1 MSATHTLP
9 TNTVNENK
17 KKKSRKPSPS
27 EAARQERQTRRD
39 ASRLVALKQEAAR
52 KETRAAQKELVRI
65 RQESTRLETRA
76 TQLRAALAQNCPSS
90 NNIAFRSRL
99 LQAEEEIR
107 KLNQLHAKVRLR
119 VAKALDDQKIQYTSR
134 STSPNSAMASS
145 ATSRAA
151 SPSASAY
158 AVTEE
163 LRVEILAEVTKA
175 KAGAYEE
182 TTDPGAYNILHN
194 STPEGVADN
203 FMDLVTEYAE
213 ISHQYGN
220 LTDNVKKGIST
231 RTEVRTTASELR
243 DRLSKLLSSM
253 ENLTDNLDLLTPI
266 LTKTGK
272 GIATDCRIAEE
283 SLSTLM
289 TASRLQHATSDMEAS
304 DDRTR
309 IQDFFSSYGQDDS
322 VAPADPFRQSLAP
335 SAFPAPPTIPTGT
348 VPKKPP
354 VSQPQRNQSHQQ
366 PTREPSPLPGAKA
379 RLLPSSV
386 FTQAAAALL
395 NPQFAPDH
403 ESTHINEPS
412 FHAPNEHQQA
422 TGAGRH
428 AHRFRGPT
436 PPPMF
441 TGHTTFNRAG
451 FPPHYGRQ
459 PAGGAPGGGPP
470 PPGPPGGPPGGG
482 GGPPDNNGDEGDD
495 GGSLPD
501 LNRNPFPDR
510 MDPFL
515 PLIIYNVP
523 GEQRFNTKFCKMIL
537 ANTAT
542 PGELKHWLR
551 LFQGYFEDGK
561 GHLCTLSTQY
571 RAVMESVD
579 TTISNHLQ
587 PFFDEMMPVMKDRNN
602 MAQACILE
610 QIVAYFEMS
619 FPRHARRTALT
630 ALKPRDYPSDSK
642 FILAY
647 WETAKDASYHVD
659 SPYVQEVLVNQAIAT
674 LEDESRKEK
683 LRLRYQD
690 GWTLEYVAALL
701 AKWESSTVSIDQQG
715 RLQQGPRR
723 QGQVHAV
730 RSTRGS
736 RGGNRNGRQAENNN
750 ATASPSASTP
760 APTSTR
766 RSSTAPSPATT
777 SPAQTNTGQQSNT
790 QRKCYRCGGQHD
802 HKTCKYIPHQC
813 EKCGTMGHPGYH
825 CKKSARNTG
834 VVAMVQNSVLPS
846 SFADA
851 VQGAPTPRTQV

>member
-9 TNTVNENK
+9 TNTVHEN
-17 KKKSRKPSPS
+17 KKKSRKPSPA
-27 EAARQERQTRRD
+27 EAARQERHSRRD
-39 ASRLVALKQEAAR
+39 ASRLIALQQEAAR
-52 KETRAAQKELVRI
+52 KETRAAQKELERI
-65 RQESTRLETRA
+65 RIESARLETRA

-99 LQAEEEIR
+99 IEAEEELR
-107 KLNQLHAKVRLR
+107 KLKQLHAKVRLR
-119 VAKALDDQKIQYTSR
+119 AAKALADQNTQYTSR
-134 STSPNSAMASS
+134 PASPDSAMATASS
-145 ATSRAA
+145 SRAP
-151 SPSASAY
+151 SPGTSVY
-158 AVTEE
+158 AATEE
-163 LRVEILAEVTKA
+163 LRTEILAEVAKA
-175 KAGAYEE
+175 KAEAYEE
-182 TTDPGAYNILHN
+182 TTEADAYNILHN
-194 STPEGVADN
+194 STPEVITDN
-203 FMDLVTEYAE
+203 FMTLVKEYTTTT
-213 ISHQYGN
+213 HLYGN
-220 LTDNVKKGIST
+220 LTDSVKKGLAT
-231 RTEVRTTASELR
+231 RSEVRTTASELR
-243 DRLSKLLSSM
+243 DRLSQLLSSVG
-253 ENLTDNLDLLTPI
+253 NLTDSLGLLTPL

-272 GIATDCRIAEE
+272 GITADCRLAEE

-289 TASRLQHATSDMEAS
+289 TASRIQHATSDMEAQ

-309 IQDFFSSYGQDDS
+309 IQDFLSSYGVDEGS
-322 VAPADPFRQSLAP
+322 APADPFRQSLAP
-335 SAFPAPPTIPTGT
+335 SAFPPPPTPPTTNIGT
-348 VPKKPP
+348 IPKKIPETQQP
-354 VSQPQRNQSHQQ
+354 AQRGQQTQQPQ
-366 PTREPSPLPGAKA
+366 TREPSPLPGANA
-379 RLLPSSV
+379 RLLPSSG
-386 FTQAAAALL
+386 FSRAAADLL
-395 NPQFAPDH
+395 HPRFAPEH
-403 ESTHINEPS
+403 ESTNINEPS
-412 FHAPNEHQQA
+412 FHAPPDYHDM
-422 TGAGRH
+422 GRH

-441 TGHTTFNRAG
+441 TGHTTFNRPGQNRQYAAG
-451 FPPHYGRQ
+451 A
-459 PAGGAPGGGPP
+459 AGGGGGGA

-482 GGPPDNNGDEGDD
+482 GGPPNNNDEGDD

-501 LNRNPFPDR
+501 INRNPFPDR
-510 MDPFL
+510 HNPFL
-515 PLIIYNVP
+515 PLIVYNNP
-523 GEQRFNTKFCKMIL
+523 GDQRFNTKFGKMVL

-587 PFFDEMMPVMKDRNN
+587 PFFDEMLPVMKNRDN
-602 MAQACILE
+602 MDQPCILE

-630 ALKPRDYPSDSK
+630 ALKPRDFPSDSK

-647 WETAKDASYHVD
+647 WETAKDASYYVD

-701 AKWESSTVSIDQQG
+701 AKWESSTVTIDQQG

-736 RGGNRNGRQAENNN
+736 RNGSNRNSRQSDSGSSTTNTGTSGQTSTSNRRSTATPN
-750 ATASPSASTP
+750 AAAASPSQTTTNQAST
-760 APTSTR
+760 
-766 RSSTAPSPATT
+766 
-777 SPAQTNTGQQSNT
+777 Q

-825 CKKSARNTG
+825 CKKSARNQG

-851 VQGAPTPRTQV
+851 TQGAPTPRTQV